1 MDSRVASVHLGDVE
15 IPIVV
20 TAPWDGSSGGSPAI
34 HPRHSRAAACTF
46 LKGYEVLRDV
56 VNECLHPQPQ
66 IHADC
71 PRILLSQY
79 GDNIYIMFTAIPP
92 IRVLLS
98 VRPTPRGGG
107 VWQNF
112 RVGGCPTPPPPRGG
126 VGLCGGPW
134 VYRAS
139 ATSFFLLL
147 QVPCNMFIYGVF
159 TWYCIS
165 RVHAPRP

>member
-1 MDSRVASVHLGDVE
+1 M
-15 IPIVV
+15 
-20 TAPWDGSSGGSPAI
+20 GGEG
-34 HPRHSRAAACTF
+34 RAA
-46 LKGYEVLRDV
+46 GGGGGGE
-56 VNECLHPQPQ
+56 PQSQ
-66 IHADC
+66 
-71 PRILLSQY
+71 PRANSLS
-79 GDNIYIMFTAIPP
+79 GSGK
-92 IRVLLS
+92 VLLS

-107 VWQNF
+107 GW
-112 RVGGCPTPPPPRGG
+112 VGLAEFQGGWVSNPPPPRGG

-159 TWYCIS
+159 TWHCIS